1 MPKAPKAPSNQGLF
15 LKHFEAGK
23 QAYEAGRLDDAERDL
38 VEAYLLRPRD
48 HKIMN
53 LLGLL
58 YFKQENYEKAE
69 EVYRKLAAESP
80 EANTLFYN
88 LGLIYLKLNRLE
100 DAELAFLKSLQLARE
115 NPKINFYLGSIYE
128 RQRRFQDAIFQYRQA
143 GANVMV
149 RRVEDKLQPGARPA
163 RPPRQPS
170 DEDTAEFRGA
180 PPPATPRARVETEQF
195 LPAPTLKPVG
205 DVLLADN
212 APARAPRRPDPEA
225 VAEADTRPPQPAGSQ
240 TVPPGVKTL
249 PPGVKTLPPGSAT
262 LPPGRSAD
270 IVAFLAGL
278 PAAPSKE
285 KTGITGIT
293 SGGTG
298 IFTAAAANRAAA
310 PPPRAVEPFRLIQRN
325 LMEVVFS
332 GKVFV
337 KQGTVYS
344 YSGNLTFWIKE
355 KRPGATPSLVIVSG
369 NGKLLL
375 SDRER
380 EINISAVDG
389 PLCVQPAAL
398 VACEDGVTPR
408 YIRLGSEES
417 GPEFVTLEGRGLIA
431 LSVATRP
438 LTLAVTP
445 DQPVAVAAPSVIMW
459 AGDLKPQLVQDEA
472 LNQALLGPRGSAPA
486 LVRLEGSGRVL
497 MEQTP

>member
-1 MPKAPKAPSNQGLF
+1 MPKPSKQAPEQGLF

-23 QAYEAGRLDDAERDL
+23 KAYDAGRLEDAERDL

-48 HKIMN
+48 HKILN

-80 EANTLFYN
+80 EAHTLFYN

-100 DAELAFLKSLQLARE
+100 DAELAFLKSLHLTKD
-115 NPKINFYLGSIYE
+115 NPKISFYLGSIYE

-143 GANVMV
+143 GANIMV

-163 RPPRQPS
+163 KPGKRDQ
-170 DEDTAEFRGA
+170 DDDTAEFKGA
-180 PPPATPRARVETEQF
+180 PPQPAARPRVETSPF
-195 LPAPTLKPVG
+195 MPAPKLSPVS

-212 APARAPRRPDPEA
+212 APGRAPA
-225 VAEADTRPPQPAGSQ
+225 SASTAGASATAAETRPPVPAGNQ
-240 TVPPGVKTL
+240 TVPPGGKTV
-249 PPGVKTLPPGSAT
+249 PPGK
-262 LPPGRSAD
+262 SAD

-278 PAAPSKE
+278 PANPPKE
-285 KTGITGIT
+285 RTGISGIT

-298 IFTAAAANRAAA
+298 VFTSASSSRTL
-310 PPPRAVEPFRLIQRN
+310 PPNTRAVEPFRLIQRN
-325 LMEVVFS
+325 LMEILFA

-337 KQGTVYS
+337 KQGTIYS
-344 YSGNLTFWIKE
+344 YSGNLTFWVKE
-355 KRPGATPSLVIVSG
+355 KRPGAAPSLVIVSG
-369 NGKLLL
+369 SGKLMLT
-375 SDRER
+375 DRER

-389 PLCVQPAAL
+389 TLCVQPAAL
-398 VACEDGVTPR
+398 VACEETLTPR
-408 YIRLGSEES
+408 YLRLGDGDA
-417 GPEFVTLEGRGLIA
+417 GPEFLHLEGRGLVA
-431 LSVATRP
+431 LSAATRP
-438 LTLAVTP
+438 LTLTVTP
-445 DQPVAVAAPSVIMW
+445 DQPVAVAAASVIMW
-459 AGDLKPQLVQDEA
+459 AGALTPQLVQDEA
-472 LNQALLGPRGSAPA
+472 LNQALLAPGAVAA